1 MNANIQITPV
11 TDANTVGTNHV
22 LTITVN
28 ALGGTIDAGPQT
40 ATASIVSGPGSF
52 VSSPSCTYTGGA
64 ATATCTVTITS
75 SVTGTTVVSATSNIP
90 VAGETITRTTNT
102 AVNTAAGGS
111 GNASKLWVNANI
123 QITPVTDANTVG
135 TNHVLTITVNAL
147 GGTIDAGPQTT
158 TASIVSGPGSFVSS
172 PSCTYTGGAATA
184 TCTVTITSSVTGT
197 TVVSAT
203 SNIPVAGE
211 TITRT
216 TNTAVNTAAGGS
228 GNASKLWVNANIQIT
243 PVTDAN
249 TVGTNHVLTI
259 TVNALGGT
267 IDAGPQTA
275 TASIVSGPG
284 SFVSSPSCTYTGGAA
299 TATCTVTITSSV
311 TGTTVVSATS
321 NIPVAGETITRTT
334 NTAVNT
340 AAGGSNNATI
350 DWQGGADTTK
360 PTCLIVESSASRVVF
375 QVRDTGSGLSRFKVV
390 YVLNATLAFP
400 SFQVGTT
407 QPLLVTATVVDPAVG
422 YAITFNV
429 FDVAGNKRECDPI
442 VTLVTRETGK
452 PVGRSLSDLSQTDH
466 VVLVRNG
473 RPGVTNLE
481 LDVNGVTFHVAGL
494 QDGEARTVDV
504 ARAMHPGS
512 TNEIKLTA
520 RGRPGGTAT
529 VIISD

>member
-28 ALGGTIDAGPQT
+28 ALGGTIDAGPQ
-40 ATASIVSGPGSF
+40 
-52 VSSPSCTYTGGA
+52 
-64 ATATCTVTITS
+64 
-75 SVTGTTVVSATSNIP
+75 
-90 VAGETITRTTNT
+90 
-102 AVNTAAGGS
+102 
-111 GNASKLWVNANI
+111 
-123 QITPVTDANTVG
+123 
-135 TNHVLTITVNAL
+135 
-147 GGTIDAGPQTT
+147 T

-311 TGTTVVSATS
+311 TGTTVVF
-321 NIPVAGETITRTT
+321 GH
-334 NTAVNT
+334 
-340 AAGGSNNATI
+340 
-350 DWQGGADTTK
+350 
-360 PTCLIVESSASRVVF
+360 VEYPGRR
-375 QVRDTGSGLSRFKVV
+375 RDDHPH
-390 YVLNATLAFP
+390 N
-400 SFQVGTT
+400 QH
-407 QPLLVTATVVDPAVG
+407 
-422 YAITFNV
+422 
-429 FDVAGNKRECDPI
+429 
-442 VTLVTRETGK
+442 
-452 PVGRSLSDLSQTDH
+452 GRQH
-466 VVLVRNG
+466 G
-473 RPGVTNLE
+473 R
-481 LDVNGVTFHVAGL
+481 
-494 QDGEARTVDV
+494 R
-504 ARAMHPGS
+504 R
-512 TNEIKLTA
+512 
-520 RGRPGGTAT
+520 
-529 VIISD
+529 